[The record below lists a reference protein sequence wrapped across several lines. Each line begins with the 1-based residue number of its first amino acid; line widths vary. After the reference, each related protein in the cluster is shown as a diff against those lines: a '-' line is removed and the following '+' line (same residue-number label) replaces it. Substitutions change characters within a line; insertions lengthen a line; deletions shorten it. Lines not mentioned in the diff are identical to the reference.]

1 MGLSTE
7 PEIDRLPVDLLSHIF
22 VLISSFTDLAQAS
35 SVCSKWRKGVKQ
47 SLARRERLSFSGWK
61 MDDDSTARL
70 VRHAY
75 SLKELDISRSRW
87 SCQITDDGLY
97 KISLAKCVSNLT
109 SISLWG
115 MTGVTDNGVV
125 QLVSRAIS
133 LQHLNIG
140 GTFITDESLFAIA
153 NNCPHLKTIVL
164 WSCRHVTENGLV
176 MLVSKCR
183 KLESINVW
191 EFLSFLSFSA
201 NTWIR
206 VLRAEERIEATMAAV
221 DSVQCFGRKKTAVA
235 VTYCKRGRGLIKIN
249 GCPIELVEPEILRY
263 KAYEPILLLGRQ
275 RFAGVDMR
283 IRVRGGG
290 HTSQIYAIRQSIAK
304 ALVAYYQKYVDEQS
318 KKEIKDILV
327 RYDRTLLVADPR
339 RCEPKKF
346 GGRGARARF
355 QKSYR

>member
-1 MGLSTE
+1 MGQNKE
-7 PEIDRLPVDLLSHIF
+7 PEIERLPVDLLAHIF
-22 VLISSFTDLAQAS
+22 IFTSSFTDLAQAS
-35 SVCSKWRKGVKQ
+35 SVCRKWRQGVKQ
-47 SLARRERLSFSGWK
+47 SLARRERLSFAGWK
-61 MDDDSTARL
+61 MDDNSTARL
-70 VRHAY
+70 VRYAY
-75 SLKELDISRSRW
+75 SLKELDISRSCW
-87 SCQITDDGLY
+87 GCQITDDGLY
-97 KISLAKCVSNLT
+97 KISLAKCVRNLT

-115 MTGVTDNGVV
+115 MTGITDTGVV
-125 QLVSRAIS
+125 QLFSSAIS

-153 NNCPHLKTIVL
+153 NSCPHLK
-164 WSCRHVTENGLV
+164 ENR
-176 MLVSKCR
+176 S
-183 KLESINVW
+183 NQ
-191 EFLSFLSFSA
+191 
-201 NTWIR
+201 
-206 VLRAEERIEATMAAV
+206 TMAAV